1 MNRRWEFKVTKKY
14 HIKHICRVEG
24 HGNLLVEL
32 SGSEINKVEMQIVEG
47 ARFFEGFAV
56 GRKYDE
62 AINIMSRICA
72 ICSSSHQLSAVE
84 ALERSVGI
92 KPSNQVVDFR
102 TILDYGEN
110 LQSHILH
117 VGMLALPD
125 FLGYDGAIQMVPDY
139 PNEVKLILRM
149 KRIANDLQ
157 ALIGG
162 REIHPVNIIPG
173 GFGKYPT
180 TEQLKSMKEKLTE
193 FKKGTQIIADIYA
206 KLEMPHFE
214 NKTEQLALYDGKSYP
229 FIQGKIKSLI
239 SGKTISADDY
249 KKDFIVEKVREYS
262 TAKFSTLKNGEIY
275 YVSPIARVNINYK
288 FLTDDAKDVLK
299 QFNLKIPNFNPFNN
313 NLARVIELMHC
324 VDDALYLIEKYI
336 ENPPKDDNK
345 KFNIKEGTGTIAT
358 EAPRGLLNHSYD
370 VDRNGI
376 IQRADVITPTAHNVN
391 KIEND
396 VKKLGSIL
404 ADKKDKEAELY
415 LNMLVRSYDPC
426 ISCSAHAIKIEFKRK

>member
-1 MNRRWEFKVTKKY
+1 MTKTY

-32 SGSEINKVEMQIVEG
+32 SDNEVSKVEMQIVEG
-47 ARFFEGFAV
+47 ARFFEGFVV

-84 ALERSVGI
+84 ALENSVGI
-92 KPSNQVVDFR
+92 KPSKQVVDFR
-102 TILDYGEN
+102 TILDHGEN

-180 TEQLKSMKEKLTE
+180 TSQLESMKEKLIE
-193 FKKGTQIIADIYA
+193 FKKGTQTIANLYS
-206 KLEMPHFE
+206 KLEMPQFE
-214 NKTEQLALYDGKSYP
+214 NKTEQLAVYDGKTYP
-229 FIQGKIKSLI
+229 FIQGKIKCLL
-239 SGKTISADDY
+239 SGKTILANDY
-249 KKDFIVEKVREYS
+249 KNDFIIEEVRGYS
-262 TAKFSTLKNGEIY
+262 TAKFSTLNKGELY
-275 YVSPIARVNINYK
+275 YVSPLARVNINHQ
-288 FLTDDAKDVLK
+288 FLTDDAKAVLK
-299 QFNLKIPNFNPFNN
+299 QFKLKLPNFNPFNN

-324 VDDALYLIEKYI
+324 VDDAIELIGHYI

-345 KFNIKEGTGTIAT
+345 DFVIEEGTGTIAT

-391 KIEND
+391 KIEDD

-404 ADKKDKEAELY
+404 ADKKEKEAEFY

-426 ISCSAHAIKIEFKRK
+426 ISCSAHAIKINFKRK